1 MESHLSG
8 DSTSAVIGSAV
19 QNREKW
25 RRGLGTALHNA
36 PSRIY
41 EQLAQ

>member
-1 MESHLSG
+1 MESHLSR
-8 DSTSAVIGSAV
+8 DYTSAVIGSAV

-25 RRGLGTALHNA
+25 RRGPRTALHNA
-36 PSRIY
+36 PSCIY